1 MHVESNLQKYAAF
14 VRIADTG
21 SFTRAA
27 QEMSVTQSGISR
39 MVSDLEREWGFRVF
53 DRDRNGVALT
63 AEGAKVLP
71 FARSMI
77 RDYGALCGAV
87 DGINRVEGGHITVG
101 TFSSVATHWLPRMI
115 SEYRKDHPEVSFEL
129 LLGDYTELDEWISD
143 GRVDFAFTRMPV
155 KEGFDAEFIERDE
168 LMAILPEDDPLSKCA
183 SVSAEQLCGRPF
195 IMLERGGQAEARR
208 FFDDFGRSPDVHYS
222 TWDDYAVMSMVE
234 SGLGISILPSLILR
248 RIPYR
253 VKAVPLDPPAYRD
266 ICVASRKGRTMSIVA
281 RSFLEY
287 LRFR

>member
-1 MHVESNLQKYAAF
+1 METNLQKYAAF

-21 SFTRAA
+21 SFTKAA
-27 QEMSVTQSGISR
+27 EDLSVTQSGISR
-39 MVSDLEREWGFRVF
+39 MVSDLENEWGFRVF
-53 DRDRNGVALT
+53 DRDRNGVSLT

-71 FARSMI
+71 FARSMLK
-77 RDYGALCGAV
+77 DYDALGGAV
-87 DGINRVEGGHITVG
+87 DEINRVEGGHITVG

-115 SEYRKDHPEVSFEL
+115 SEYQKDHAGVSFEL

-155 KEGFDAEFIERDE
+155 KDGFVAEFIERDE
-168 LMAILPEDDPLSKCA
+168 LKAVVPEGDPLSQCA
-183 SVSAEQLCGRPF
+183 SVSASQLCGRPF

-208 FFDDFGRSPDVHYS
+208 FFEDSGVEPDVHYS

-253 VKAVPLDPPAYRD
+253 VTAVSLDPPAYRN
-266 ICVASRKGRTMSIVA
+266 ICVATKKGRTMSLIA

-287 LRFR
+287 LKYR

>member
-1 MHVESNLQKYAAF
+1 MESNLQKYAAF

-21 SFTRAA
+21 SFTKAA
-27 QEMSVTQSGISR
+27 QELSVTQSGISR
-39 MVSDLEREWGFRVF
+39 MVSDLEREWGFRIF
-53 DRDRNGVALT
+53 DRDRNGVVLT
-63 AEGAKVLP
+63 AEGSKVLP
-71 FARSMI
+71 FARSMLK
-77 RDYGALCGAV
+77 DYEALGSAV

-168 LMAILPEDDPLSKCA
+168 LKAVVPEDDPLSQCA
-183 SVSAEQLCGRPF
+183 SVSAERLCGRPF

-208 FFDDFGRSPDVHYS
+208 FFDDSGVTPDVHYS

-253 VKAVPLDPPAYRD
+253 VSAVPLDPPAYRD
-266 ICVASRKGRTMSIVA
+266 ICVATRKGRTMSLVA
-281 RSFLEY
+281 KSFLGY